1 MRNMLSLLALA
12 TLVLSFSGKVLA
24 EEQVPQG
31 ADIQTVPQGEK
42 YLAAQR
48 DGFWDGASDE
58 EEERSDI
65 ELFHKEESEVDNEQQ
80 KGKQEIKN
88 LDSEDSFEHKEHSK
102 DDGEHKEHNEEIVY
116 LKPDGQW
123 HKFIFGKAG
132 TEVEQRFVFTLRNKA
147 FLDITDYYCP
157 GDSFRLYDNGVCI
170 GRTPLKRANECKDK
184 TADPQVAFK
193 SDKWSHRSFELGKG
207 KHIITI
213 KVVRSPYCGG
223 AGAIR
228 LNPIL
233 YTCLESQSSES
244 CHSESSEKLC
254 ESSSSSSRCSESSS
268 SSDSSSSCSSSD
280 KPPHKPCGEFTVI
293 TSKVPFC
300 EAADACRA
308 LGLRLA
314 NLTNDNFLRATEAA
328 FRCSGDFSQTW
339 IKSWYGNDYDKQC
352 LVLSTGASAPGG
364 AINVPNCC
372 DIELPVLCQS
382 GHDGDKE

>member
-1 MRNMLSLLALA
+1 MLSLLALA
-12 TLVLSFSGKVLA
+12 TLALSFSGKVFADEQAQQSADVLA
-24 EEQVPQG
+24 VPQ
-31 ADIQTVPQGEK
+31 TEE
-42 YLAAQR
+42 YLGKG
-48 DGFWDGASDE
+48 DGFWSSASSSE
-58 EEERSDI
+58 EPSSDVEGSHIVQRKEDTEHEWKGREENCNFDR
-65 ELFHKEESEVDNEQQ
+65 EDN
-80 KGKQEIKN
+80 
-88 LDSEDSFEHKEHSK
+88 SEHKEHR
-102 DDGEHKEHNEEIVY
+102 EEIVY

-157 GDSFRLYDNGVCI
+157 GDSFRVYDNGVCI

-184 TADPQVAFK
+184 TLDPQVAFK

-233 YTCLESQSSES
+233 YTCLESRSRESSS
-244 CHSESSEKLC
+244 FESSEKPC
-254 ESSSSSSRCSESSS
+254 DSSSSSS
-268 SSDSSSSCSSSD
+268 SSSSCSSSD
-280 KPPHKPCGEFTVI
+280 NKPPHKPCGEFTVI
-293 TSKVPFC
+293 TSKVPFS
-300 EAADACRA
+300 EAAHACRA
-308 LGLRLA
+308 LGLHLA
-314 NLTNDNFLRATEAA
+314 NLTNDNFLQATEAA

-339 IKSWYGNDYDKQC
+339 IKSWYGNDYDRSC

-372 DIELPVLCQS
+372 DIELPVLCQRG
-382 GHDGDKE
+382 GHDDDKK